1 MACLSRGALHAGALN
16 KNIAI
21 KNMMCCEIL
30 LDTVVKFDGVNNEL
44 VIARKDNEYCLIFAN
59 KKPSFY
65 Y

>member
-21 KNMMCCEIL
+21 KNMMCCKNL

-44 VIARKDNEYCLIFAN
+44 VIALKDSVYFLIFAN
-59 KKPSFY
+59 KKQNFY